1 MSSSSI
7 SDHKRG
13 RSHKRL
19 GFVGL
24 PRRVPLRTKEEEAD
38 VDVDENRDADDPE
51 KGEKHVREIPRNK
64 EEVSVDGVFP
74 LRKVMKSTE
83 MKEPHASVMGQC
95 STKIPNRRLSS
106 VSEEA
111 LSTSKRRVNQTHEKN
126 HLGSAASIPQHQP
139 NSFSAEI
146 QPRQPCPIPAAATLY
161 KQEGGHAESSVA
173 ANSQT
178 VAANNHKRQT
188 EQHNYPV
195 SSGSPVPAP
204 GAPAFDPGNFAPN
217 GAPPS
222 LPISA
227 PFASNNNI
235 LVVNGKVY
243 NKLNNIGKGGS
254 SKVQSSSYLTQCMF
268 IEKKYYKF
276 R

>member
-24 PRRVPLRTKEEEAD
+24 PRRVPLRTNEVE
-38 VDVDENRDADDPE
+38 VDEYRDADDPE
-51 KGEKHVREIPRNK
+51 KGEKHDRKIPRNK
-64 EEVSVDGVFP
+64 EEVSVDGVIP
-74 LRKVMKSTE
+74 LRKVVKSTE
-83 MKEPHASVMGQC
+83 MKEQHSSVMEQC
-95 STKIPNRRLSS
+95 STKITNRRLSS

-111 LSTSKRRVNQTHEKN
+111 LSASKRRVHQTHEKN
-126 HLGSAASIPQHQP
+126 QLGSAASIPQHQP
-139 NSFSAEI
+139 NSFPGEI
-146 QPRQPCPIPAAATLY
+146 QPRQPCPISAAATLY

-173 ANSQT
+173 ANS
-178 VAANNHKRQT
+178 HKRQT

-195 SSGSPVPAP
+195 SSGSRVPAP
-204 GAPAFDPGNFAPN
+204 GAPVFDPGNFASN
-217 GAPPS
+217 GVPPS

-268 IEKKYYKF
+268 IEKLKSIINSAGTNSSN
-276 R
+276 